1 MKKALIYIG
10 SFSILVAII
19 LASCEP
25 LDIIRVTKINTG
37 EAQEVTYSS
46 ITMQGMIID
55 ASDDLVEVGHCWS
68 ENPSPDYFGN
78 HAESVNGLN
87 PGEWIY
93 TEIKNL
99 RTDQDYFIRAYANL
113 GNDNIIYGDEI
124 KIHTNA
130 EPSEWGISVTNPSSE
145 EYWPIGKQKT
155 IAWTS
160 NMPDTFVVELCDVE
174 LNVVYD
180 EIARIASKGD
190 DGMQTYTYDYVLSD
204 NLGLNAG
211 ERYAVR
217 VRSAN
222 YNGYDYRYF
231 HATNPSISSIT
242 SPVAGDQWNRGREY
256 LIDWTSQD
264 IDNIDI
270 TLYSGS
276 TAVNDIATEISN
288 NNTFPWTIPNGINPG
303 NDYRIVV
310 SYHDYPEYAD
320 TSDVFEILS
329 EAYINIT
336 EPNSSTQWA
345 NGTEQTIVWTDN
357 ISENVKI
364 ELIEVSTTNVTV
376 ITDNTASLGTY
387 KYTPNGLAAGSYT
400 LKISSVKEPNTISK
414 ISAAFQIN

>member
-19 LASCEP
+19 LVSCEP
-25 LDIIRVTKINTG
+25 LDIKRVTKINTG
-37 EAQEVTYSS
+37 NAEELTYSS
-46 ITMQGMIID
+46 ITMKGMIID

-93 TEIKNL
+93 TEITNL

-124 KIHTNA
+124 VIHTA
-130 EPSEWGISVTNPSSE
+130 PIPSDWYISVTSPTSDGQVVF
-145 EYWPIGKQKT
+145 WPIGKEKL
-155 IAWTS
+155 IEWSS
-160 NMPDTFVVELCDVE
+160 NVRDTFIVELF
-174 LNVVYD
+174 
-180 EIARIASKGD
+180 
-190 DGMQTYTYDYVLSD
+190 D
-204 NLGLNAG
+204 NLINTKLDDIAIVPFKENETNYSVAYIFSNDLSSGD
-211 ERYAVR
+211 YAIR
-217 VRSAN
+217 VQSAH
-222 YNGYDYRYF
+222 YDKYDIGTFR
-231 HATNPSISSIT
+231 ATNPSIYSIT

-256 LIDWTSQD
+256 SIGWSSQD
-264 IDNIDI
+264 VNNIDI

-276 TAVNDIATEISN
+276 TAVNNIATEISN
-288 NNTFPWTIPNGINPG
+288 NDTYPWEIPNGINPG

-336 EPNSSTQWA
+336 EPNSSSTVTA
-345 NGTEQTIVWTDN
+345 GTTFTITWDDN
-357 ISENVKI
+357 IEENVKI
-364 ELIEVSTTNVTV
+364 VL
-376 ITDNTASLGTY
+376 Y
-387 KYTPNGLAAGSYT
+387 KDGSYYT
-400 LKISSVKEPNTISK
+400 LSSNTESDGSFDWTPTSSSSSATCTITISSVDDYSIVKTSETFN
-414 ISAAFQIN
+414 IN